1 MASIRENLT
10 ALVALQDIDRQILRA
25 KKAQAALDNGAKAT
39 AASTEARGL
48 YDAKHTALQHVTG
61 DLKDAELKSASV
73 EQKLKT
79 YQGKLYQGTITN
91 AKELANIEKEIAMLG
106 RQRSDLDG
114 RILELMDEVDQK
126 KCDSELAL
134 ATSQAAEVA
143 LRSVVEKYKADYEKL
158 SAEIVDLTKQ
168 RAPAVA
174 AVGDAAL
181 LKRYDDLRAK
191 SGGVGIVQVVSGNCG
206 GCGMTLPTAQVK
218 HVKDAESVEVCE
230 NCGRLLGP

>member
-1 MASIRENLT
+1 MASLRETLT
-10 ALVALQDIDRQILRA
+10 ALVALQDIDKQILRA
-25 KKAQAALDNGAKAT
+25 KKAQAALDNGTKAT
-39 AASTEARGL
+39 ASSTEARSQ
-48 YDAKHTALQHVTG
+48 YDAKHTALQHATG
-61 DLKDAELKSASV
+61 DLKDAELKSATV

-126 KCDSELAL
+126 KCDSELAQ
-134 ATSQAAEVA
+134 AASQAAEVA

-168 RAPAVA
+168 RAPAVN
-174 AVGDAAL
+174 AVGDTAL

-206 GCGMTLPTAQVK
+206 GCGMTLPTAQTK
-218 HVKDAESVEVCE
+218 HVRDGDSIEVCE